1 MKNKKSNAI
10 FNTSDF
16 PVGLLRAGICR
27 GTGAD
32 PDELKEK
39 PMIAIVNS
47 HTEFNPGHMHL
58 RELATRAKE
67 GVHAGGGIPF
77 EFNVPAPCDG
87 MTEGHEGMRYVLPQR
102 DLIADMVETHVN
114 SMMFDGMVMIA
125 GCDKII
131 PGMLMAA
138 ARLDLPAIFITGG
151 PDSFNIRF
159 LPSMKDSIDH
169 KDYPTDYIS
178 KNASATCATCGSC
191 EVMGTANTLQC
202 MVEAM
207 GMCLPGSANIP
218 AFHSEKLLYA
228 RKTGIHIV
236 KMVKDGLNVRKIM
249 TREALINALIVDLAI
264 GGSTNAALHLPAIA
278 NNLGFDFPLSL
289 FNEFN
294 KKIPT
299 LCSIS
304 PSGPH
309 GMIDLYKAGGTLGV
323 MKALKDN
330 INLDCIQVYNMKMS
344 EILEYALIRDETVI
358 RSRDKAFRNEGS
370 TAVLFGNL
378 APEGSVVKQSAVIPE
393 MLKFTGPARVFESE
407 HDALAAFRDKTIQDG
422 IVMVIRNEGPKGGPG
437 MPETLAITLAM
448 DVSGLKHIAM
458 ITDGRFSGGSAGPCI
473 GHISPEAADGG
484 PIAAIRDG
492 DEITIDIPGRTLS
505 VKLTDDEIKK
515 RAAEHNPP
523 KREIT
528 SSFMRRYIKLVS
540 SAAKGAILMD

>member
-1 MKNKKSNAI
+1 MKKKKSMAI
-10 FNTSDF
+10 FDTSDF

-32 PDELKEK
+32 PEELKEK

-58 RELATRAKE
+58 RELAVRVKE
-67 GVHAGGGIPF
+67 GVHAAGGIPF

-102 DLIADMVETHVN
+102 DLIADMVETHMN
-114 SMMFDGMVMIA
+114 SMMFDGMVMVA
-125 GCDKII
+125 SCDKII

-151 PDSFNIRF
+151 TDSFNIRF
-159 LPSMKDSIDH
+159 LPSMKGSIDH
-169 KDYPTDYIS
+169 KDYTTDYGA
-178 KNASATCATCGSC
+178 KLASATCATCGSC
-191 EVMGTANTLQC
+191 EVMGTANTMQC
-202 MVEAM
+202 LVEAM
-207 GMCLPGSANIP
+207 GMCIPGSANVP
-218 AFHSEKLLYA
+218 AFHSDKLLFA
-228 RKTGIHIV
+228 RKTGMRIV
-236 KMVKDGLNVRKIM
+236 KMVEEGVTARKIM

-278 NNLGFDFPLSL
+278 HNLGIGFPLSL
-289 FNEFN
+289 FNEYN
-294 KKIPT
+294 KKVPA

-309 GMIDLYKAGGTLGV
+309 GMIDLYMAGGTMGV
-323 MKALKDN
+323 MKVLQDDL
-330 INLDCIQVYNMKMS
+330 NLDCMLVNSMKLRD
-344 EILEYALIRDETVI
+344 ILEFVIIKDETVI
-358 RSRDKAFRNEGS
+358 PPRDKAFRNEGA

-378 APEGSVVKQSAVIPE
+378 APEGSVVKQSAVIPG
-393 MLKFTGPARVFESE
+393 MLQFTGPARVFESE
-407 HDALAAFRDKTIQDG
+407 HDALAAFREKTIQDG
-422 IVMVIRNEGPKGGPG
+422 TVMVIRNEGPKGGPG

-448 DVSGLKHIAM
+448 DVSGLAHVAM

-492 DEITIDIPGRTLS
+492 DEITIDIPGRTLN
-505 VKLTDDEIKK
+505 VKLTDAEIKK
-515 RAAEHNPP
+515 RIAEFKPP
-523 KREIT
+523 KREIKG
-528 SSFMRRYIKLVS
+528 SCMRRYIRLVS
-540 SAAKGAILMD
+540 SAAKGAVLLD